1 MKCWNIYVFL
11 NFLKVFQRAFLLVIP
26 KKIPFKNK
34 QGYVYVLTSSI
45 KKYIK
50 STGLYINRSV
60 F

>member
-34 QGYVYVLTSSI
+34 QGYVYVLI
-45 KKYIK
+45 VHQKYW
-50 STGLYINRSV
+50 SV
-60 F
+60 YK